1 MLPSSGT
8 ICEFVI
14 AEIGTLVP
22 GGMKK
27 KKISLSRDL
36 CASTLVCFYACI
48 FKFSAITNSNI
59 FPDEGSIAETLEFY
73 LQLSAVN

>member
-1 MLPSSGT
+1 MLPSSGK

-27 KKISLSRDL
+27 KKDFSF
-36 CASTLVCFYACI
+36 TWLVRSHSSVFARAF
-48 FKFSAITNSNI
+48 FKFSAIMNSNI
-59 FPDEGSIAETLEFY
+59 FPDEGSIAETSEF
-73 LQLSAVN
+73 